1 MMSCTD
7 TRKLLQTYLDREL
20 SEEEVAAVRGH
31 LSRCGSCGDC
41 YRFEADLRRL
51 IRSCGARPP
60 IALRLLRRLLPLR
73 SGPPAPHP
81 FLCR

>member
-7 TRKLLQTYLDREL
+7 TRKLLQPYLDREL
-20 SEEEVAAVRGH
+20 SEEEIAAVRGH

-51 IRSCGARPP
+51 IRFCADE
-60 IALRLLRRLLPLR
+60 
-73 SGPPAPHP
+73 PAPP
-81 FLCR
+81 NLLQRVRGLFSSRSTFG